1 MTRILEDT
9 LANDVDILAL
19 AYLKTAIT
27 QLEKKQE
34 QIINLNQR
42 ITELIQDPDELET
55 AILGA
60 TRPDLGTD

>member
-34 QIINLNQR
+34 QIINLDQR